1 MKLKIA
7 WIKNICLIM
16 LGFVLLTGGR
26 LQTVEASQVA
36 IVPMQLQQGSLISLK
51 IPQFDA
57 GMSSE
62 SMAMFNEQ
70 FRQTVMQPLRN
81 FESVAYET
89 RLAPQLPAAVKNA
102 MTFTAD
108 YEVFRS
114 DERIASITQI
124 IYQFTGGAHGMSLL
138 IGYTIDLMNERRMQL
153 PHLFAAGTNYAERL
167 NRFIREEG
175 AKRKLPMWGFK
186 GIDDESAF
194 YLNDKGI
201 VLFFQQYEIAPYSEG
216 IIRMLIPYSRV
227 ADILRPEIL
236 R

>member
-1 MKLKIA
+1 MKLRSA
-7 WIKNICLIM
+7 WIKNICLTM
-16 LGFVLLTGGR
+16 FGLVLLTSG
-26 LQTVEASQVA
+26 LQAAEARQIV
-36 IVPMQLQQGSLISLK
+36 IVPMQLQQGSLVSLK

-70 FRQTVMQPLRN
+70 LRQTVMQHLRK
-81 FESVAYET
+81 FEPVVYET
-89 RLAPQLPAAVKNA
+89 RRVPQLPVSVKNA

-114 DERIASITQI
+114 DERIVSITQL

-138 IGYTIDLMNERRMQL
+138 IGYTIDLVNERRMQL
-153 PHLFAAGTNYAERL
+153 PHLFAAGTNYPERL
-167 NRFIREEG
+167 NWFIREEG
-175 AKRKLPMWGFK
+175 AKRKLPMWEFK
-186 GIDDESAF
+186 GIDDDSAF
-194 YLNDKGI
+194 YLNDEGI

-227 ADILRPEIL
+227 ADILRSEIL